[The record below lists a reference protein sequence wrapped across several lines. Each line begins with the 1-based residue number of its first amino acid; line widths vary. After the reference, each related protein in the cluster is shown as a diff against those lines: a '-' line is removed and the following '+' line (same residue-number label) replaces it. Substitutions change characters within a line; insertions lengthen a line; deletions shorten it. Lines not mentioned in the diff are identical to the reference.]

1 MTGTKNGKCV
11 EKNRMTVEQLK
22 KEIYYYSD
30 IEPTDEE
37 VEDIMYF
44 YEQKP
49 NSDLSEIISD
59 YYNCC

>member
-1 MTGTKNGKCV
+1 MMTK
-11 EKNRMTVEQLK
+11 EQMK

-37 VEDIMYF
+37 VEDIMYY

-49 NSDLSEIISD
+49 NSDLSQIISD
-59 YYNCC
+59 YYGC

>member
-1 MTGTKNGKCV
+1 MMTK
-11 EKNRMTVEQLK
+11 EQLK

-37 VEDIMYF
+37 VEDIMYY

-49 NSDLSEIISD
+49 NSDLSAIISD
-59 YYNCC
+59 YYDC

>member
-1 MTGTKNGKCV
+1 MMTK
-11 EKNRMTVEQLK
+11 EQLK

-37 VEDIMYF
+37 VEDIMYY

-49 NSDLSEIISD
+49 KSDLSQIVSD
-59 YYNCC
+59 YYGC

>member
-1 MTGTKNGKCV
+1 MTK
-11 EKNRMTVEQLK
+11 EQLK

-37 VEDIMYF
+37 VEDIMYY

-49 NSDLSEIISD
+49 NSDLSSIISD
-59 YYNCC
+59 YYGCWK